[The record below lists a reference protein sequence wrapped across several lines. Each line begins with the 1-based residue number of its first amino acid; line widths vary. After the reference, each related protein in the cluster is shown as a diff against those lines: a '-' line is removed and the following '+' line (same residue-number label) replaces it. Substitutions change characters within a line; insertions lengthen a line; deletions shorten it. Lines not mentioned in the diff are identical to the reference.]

1 MPGPN
6 AAAPLSSAWGSA
18 KQPRRVD
25 RRTVPAIGISI
36 RADFHEPTAMAGGS
50 PMGLSHAGSIHS
62 PMPSGRI
69 HSGVLWD
76 VSPMG
81 ACVWFPSLHIFEPQ
95 ASRDEQPGVLH
106 IHHPAQGDDLVMA
119 ARLAW
124 IDRQVRAI
132 YIGLEFLEPYDF
144 SNTFLRLLLAAA

>member
-1 MPGPN
+1 MPGSPSTS
-6 AAAPLSSAWGSA
+6 PSGSSWGST
-18 KQPRRVD
+18 KVPRRID

-36 RADFHEPTAMAGGS
+36 RADFHGHVHGHEG
-50 PMGLSHAGSIHS
+50 
-62 PMPSGRI
+62 I

-81 ACVWFPSLHIFEPQ
+81 ACVWFPSLHLPNPS
-95 ASRDEQPGVLH
+95 APLAGGRPGELH
-106 IHHPAQGDDLVMA
+106 IHHPAHGENLVMA

-124 IDRQVRAI
+124 IDQQVRAT
-132 YIGLEFLEPYDF
+132 YIGLEFLEEYDF

>member
-6 AAAPLSSAWGSA
+6 AAAPLSSALGSA

-36 RADFHEPTAMAGGS
+36 RADFHEPAAVAGGS
-50 PMGLSHAGSIHS
+50 PM
-62 PMPSGRI
+62 PSSRI